1 MSSSLRVIALGGF
14 ADSIPPLA
22 PRLAALN
29 VAPLRIASVEQLPER
44 LGDRDILLT
53 ELAWLNGLDSEQRD
67 NLYHRAASVIG
78 WIALTDDTARF
89 KDQVTWQRLGVRHFY
104 QKPLD
109 PERLAELV
117 EDIHDRLAGAPI
129 RIILLDD
136 DESSLSYYGEV
147 LRRAGIQVLTTTDP
161 LLVVESLDE
170 HRPEVLVL
178 DIEMPGCRGPEL
190 ATIVRQYPA
199 YARLPV
205 IFLTAMESMQDK
217 LLARAAAA
225 EDFLAKPVAPE
236 LLLAAIES
244 HALRYRAFLRSE
256 NLAQRQQAQARLR
269 LEQLRQAIDEH
280 AIVSIADAQ
289 GNIIYANERF
299 CAISGYT
306 QRELIGNNHRM
317 VKSDQHGATLYDELW
332 RTIRS
337 GRVWHG
343 EVCNQAK
350 NGERYWVEATIFPIL
365 DGKGVPVQYISIR
378 TDITGLKQKEREL
391 QEISERLTFAVEG
404 AGDGIWDWNMLTG
417 AMPLSG
423 IYEGMLGYAR
433 GELEPN
439 INAWIR
445 SVHPDD
451 LERVQQTLQDYL
463 AGHLPSYEVELRL
476 HCKSGGYKWILCRG
490 TVMTRDTKGRP
501 LRMIG
506 IHSDI
511 SERKAAELALI
522 EARETAIRANR
533 AKSDFLSSMS
543 HELRTPMN
551 AIIGFA
557 QLLEYDSGMTA
568 DQQDNVHEILKAG
581 QHLLDLIN
589 EVLDLAKIESGRI
602 DLSMEEIELAALGE
616 DCRQLIQP
624 IADKTGISLM
634 IDLPAESIVF
644 ADRVRLKQ
652 VFLNLLSNAIKY
664 NRAAGSVQLTAA
676 SVKPGRW
683 RIAIADTGLGIA
695 PERIGDLF
703 QPFNRLGAE
712 AGEIEGTGI
721 GLTITHRLVDM
732 MGGEMGVDS
741 TLGVGS
747 TFWLELAMGHVAKV
761 GAGGMAPD
769 ATTSIAENQTP
780 ATVLAIDDNPI
791 NLKLIAQVM
800 AMREHIH
807 LLTAHAPE
815 LGIELARAHRP
826 DLILL
831 DINMPGMDGF
841 QVLEEFK
848 ANAVLRAI
856 PVIAI
861 TANAMAHDIERGR
874 KAGFVDYLTKPI
886 DIESFLQRIDRHLAT
901 PSVKE
906 H

>member
-1 MSSSLRVIALGGF
+1 
-14 ADSIPPLA
+14 
-22 PRLAALN
+22 
-29 VAPLRIASVEQLPER
+29 
-44 LGDRDILLT
+44 
-53 ELAWLNGLDSEQRD
+53 
-67 NLYHRAASVIG
+67 
-78 WIALTDDTARF
+78 
-89 KDQVTWQRLGVRHFY
+89 
-104 QKPLD
+104 
-109 PERLAELV
+109 
-117 EDIHDRLAGAPI
+117 
-129 RIILLDD
+129 
-136 DESSLSYYGEV
+136 
-147 LRRAGIQVLTTTDP
+147 
-161 LLVVESLDE
+161 
-170 HRPEVLVL
+170 
-178 DIEMPGCRGPEL
+178 
-190 ATIVRQYPA
+190 
-199 YARLPV
+199 
-205 IFLTAMESMQDK
+205 
-217 LLARAAAA
+217 
-225 EDFLAKPVAPE
+225 
-236 LLLAAIES
+236 
-244 HALRYRAFLRSE
+244 
-256 NLAQRQQAQARLR
+256 
-269 LEQLRQAIDEH
+269 
-280 AIVSIADAQ
+280 
-289 GNIIYANERF
+289 
-299 CAISGYT
+299 
-306 QRELIGNNHRM
+306 
-317 VKSDQHGATLYDELW
+317 
-332 RTIRS
+332 
-337 GRVWHG
+337 
-343 EVCNQAK
+343 
-350 NGERYWVEATIFPIL
+350 
-365 DGKGVPVQYISIR
+365 
-378 TDITGLKQKEREL
+378 
-391 QEISERLTFAVEG
+391 
-404 AGDGIWDWNMLTG
+404 
-417 AMPLSG
+417 
-423 IYEGMLGYAR
+423 
-433 GELEPN
+433 
-439 INAWIR
+439 
-445 SVHPDD
+445 
-451 LERVQQTLQDYL
+451 
-463 AGHLPSYEVELRL
+463 
-476 HCKSGGYKWILCRG
+476 
-490 TVMTRDTKGRP
+490 
-501 LRMIG
+501 
-506 IHSDI
+506 
-511 SERKAAELALI
+511 
-522 EARETAIRANR
+522 
-533 AKSDFLSSMS
+533 MS

-664 NRAAGSVQLTAA
+664 NRAAGSVQMTAA
-676 SVKPGRW
+676 VDKPGRW
-683 RIAIADTGLGIA
+683 RIAIADTGRGIA

-831 DINMPGMDGF
+831 DINLPGMDGF